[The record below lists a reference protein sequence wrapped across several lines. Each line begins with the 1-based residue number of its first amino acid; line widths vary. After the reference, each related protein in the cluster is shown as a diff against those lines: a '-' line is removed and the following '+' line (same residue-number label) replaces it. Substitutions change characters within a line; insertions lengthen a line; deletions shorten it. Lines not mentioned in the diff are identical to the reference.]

1 VSAGELTVK
10 LSLTSGQAALLSKH
24 KARKLR
30 VKVALQFAPK
40 KGSRLKTSTTS
51 PSAKPTLQ
59 RELGVVVEATSTRQ
73 VAGVNAGHLR

>member
-10 LSLTSGQAALLSKH
+10 LSLTSGEAALLSKH

-40 KGSRLKTSTTS
+40 KGSRLKTSTTV
-51 PSAKPTLQ
+51 TL
-59 RELGVVVEATSTRQ
+59 G
-73 VAGVNAGHLR
+73 